1 MDTFSYFSSVGLLYE
16 GTAKLKTKADIRKAE
31 KGENSVN
38 KGFKADFDRGKTQ
51 NIKRSFCT

>member
-1 MDTFSYFSSVGLLYE
+1 MVRGLLYK

-38 KGFKADFDRGKTQ
+38 KGFKADFDSGKIQ